1 MTDIEERYELPE
13 GLIDF
18 CLELEREVLD
28 NNGKKCEVPG
38 KVKRE
43 WFNIAAKPNS
53 SASVVEDFLQA
64 ISDGA
69 KGKEYKLFTP
79 FFVSTK
85 INFMDVSISEFK

>member
-28 NNGKKCEVPG
+28 NNGEKCEVPG

-64 ISDGA
+64 VSDGA
-69 KGKEYKLFTP
+69 KGNKNY
-79 FFVSTK
+79 
-85 INFMDVSISEFK
+85 